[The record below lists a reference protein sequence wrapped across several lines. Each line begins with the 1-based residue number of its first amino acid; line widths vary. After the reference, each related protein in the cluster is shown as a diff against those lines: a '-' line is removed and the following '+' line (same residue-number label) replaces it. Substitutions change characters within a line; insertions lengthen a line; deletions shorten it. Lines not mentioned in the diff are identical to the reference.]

1 MKIDSIQNG
10 IVLDH
15 ITAGKALQVYHDLE
29 LDKLDCSVAI
39 LQNVKSSK
47 MGKKDILKIDKEY
60 DVNLDVLGYIDPDI
74 TVSIIKDGQ
83 TVEKK
88 KLALPKKLI
97 NVKKC
102 KNPRCI
108 TSTEPG
114 IVHIFKLKK
123 IVFIDAFIVRQTSK
137 MLYKIMECVIII
149 KIMG

>member
-15 ITAGKALQVYHDLE
+15 ITAGMALRVYKDLE
-29 LDKLDCSVAI
+29 LDKLDCSIAV

-60 DVNLDVLGYIDPDI
+60 DINLDVLGYIDPDI

-88 KLALPKKLI
+88 KLALPHKLI
-97 NVKKC
+97 NIKRC
-102 KNPRCI
+102 NNPRCI
-108 TSTEPG
+108 TSVETG
-114 IVHIFKLKK
+114 IPHIFKLTDENNRVYRCIYCEADK
-123 IVFIDAFIVRQTSK
+123 
-137 MLYKIMECVIII
+137 
-149 KIMG
+149 

>member
-15 ITAGKALQVYHDLE
+15 ITAGKALQVYNDLE
-29 LDKLDCSVAI
+29 LNKLDCSIAI

-47 MGKKDILKIDKEY
+47 MGKKDILKIDQEY

-83 TVEKK
+83 TIEKK
-88 KLALPKKLI
+88 KLALPMKLV

-108 TSTEPG
+108 TSVEQG
-114 IVHIFKLKK
+114 IPHIFKLTDAKNR
-123 IVFIDAFIVRQTSK
+123 VYRCIDCEADK
-137 MLYKIMECVIII
+137 
-149 KIMG
+149 

>member
-15 ITAGKALQVYHDLE
+15 ITAGKALQVYNDLE
-29 LDKLDCSVAI
+29 LNKLDCSIAI

-47 MGKKDILKIDKEY
+47 MGKKDILKIDQEY

-83 TVEKK
+83 TIEQK
-88 KLALPKKLI
+88 KLALPMKLV

-108 TSTEPG
+108 TSVEQG
-114 IVHIFKLKK
+114 IPHIFKLT
-123 IVFIDAFIVRQTSK
+123 DAKNRVYRCIYCEADK
-137 MLYKIMECVIII
+137 
-149 KIMG
+149 

>member
-83 TVEKK
+83 TGREKE
-88 KLALPKKLI
+88 A
-97 NVKKC
+97 
-102 KNPRCI
+102 
-108 TSTEPG
+108 G
-114 IVHIFKLKK
+114 IAQKT
-123 IVFIDAFIVRQTSK
+123 DQCEK
-137 MLYKIMECVIII
+137 M
-149 KIMG
+149 